1 MGVNT
6 PMSLEASVW
15 RELTSYHCNGCMY
28 VYYNVTPKVLPT
40 KCTEG
45 GTNGCQCVSVSHQG
59 SRHVSWLLKPT
70 PALSC
75 YRDMRALFSIF
86 KWDLAFEVCFC
97 LDIKGVSNYAEPP
110 HGCSRG
116 YPSPLSPSPWL
127 LTLLWDL
134 VSPLHMRLLSLACYT
149 RGSLVCSFFVATL
162 PTDPFIDPP
171 TPTAA
176 QMQIGVPSSEQ
187 ASRSTSSSS
196 SL

>member
-1 MGVNT
+1 MGV
-6 PMSLEASVW
+6 
-15 RELTSYHCNGCMY
+15 CMY
-28 VYYNVTPKVLPT
+28 YYNVTPKVLLT

-45 GTNGCQCVSVSHQG
+45 GTNGCQYVSVSHQG

-116 YPSPLSPSPWL
+116 YPSPSPWL
-127 LTLLWDL
+127 LTQLWDL
-134 VSPLHMRLLSLACYT
+134 VSPLHIYPLLGTLEVHLFAHFLWPRFRPIPLLTLKRLSKCGLASRAS
-149 RGSLVCSFFVATL
+149 RGS
-162 PTDPFIDPP
+162 
-171 TPTAA
+171 
-176 QMQIGVPSSEQ
+176 
-187 ASRSTSSSS
+187 SSSS